1 MFQPFKFYFPN
12 VIAKNQLPHIPL
24 TQKSFSTPFSLF
36 SNQPGQF
43 KKYQP
48 EVEPLFEKN
57 IKHSEIELMIENK
70 DIGKIIGRS
79 GSIIQ
84 EIRKTSKA
92 KIKIYE
98 EMFGSKRKVKIT
110 GLSSNVEI
118 ANDIILQKLL

>member
-12 VIAKNQLPHIPL
+12 VIAKNQLPHIHL

-48 EVEPLFEKN
+48 EVE
-57 IKHSEIELMIENK
+57 HSEIELMIENK